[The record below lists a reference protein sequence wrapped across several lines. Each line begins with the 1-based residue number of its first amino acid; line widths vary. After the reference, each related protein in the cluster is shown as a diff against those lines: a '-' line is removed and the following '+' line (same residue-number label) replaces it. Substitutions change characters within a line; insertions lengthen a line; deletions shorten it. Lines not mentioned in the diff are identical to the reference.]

1 MDINYVLRRA
11 IDSGASDIFIV
22 AGTNLCFKING
33 NIIRQDDNILKP
45 DDTKSL
51 IEQIYQLKNGI
62 NSKTIS
68 EVGEDDFSFS
78 LSNLGRFRVNVY
90 YQRGSLA
97 AVLRVV
103 RFELPDYKE
112 YHISDTVMKFAN
124 LTKGLVLVTG
134 SAGSGK
140 STTLACLID
149 KINKERND
157 HIITIEDPIEYIH
170 RHKQSIV
177 SQRELYH
184 DTKSYLEALRAALR
198 EAPNVILV
206 GEMRDLETIKTVLQA
221 AETGHLVLSTLH
233 TIDASET
240 INRIINVFPS
250 EQQQQIR
257 IQLSMVLQGVISQ
270 QLIPTLDNNMRVA
283 FEIMVVNNAIRTQIR
298 ENKIHQ
304 IPNSIASGKNM
315 GMITMDDSILE
326 LYKNGIIRKKNTLL
340 FATKFCIL
348 SKKMI

>member
-103 RFELPDYKE
+103 RFELPDY
-112 YHISDTVMKFAN
+112 
-124 LTKGLVLVTG
+124 
-134 SAGSGK
+134 
-140 STTLACLID
+140 
-149 KINKERND
+149 
-157 HIITIEDPIEYIH
+157 
-170 RHKQSIV
+170 
-177 SQRELYH
+177 
-184 DTKSYLEALRAALR
+184 
-198 EAPNVILV
+198 
-206 GEMRDLETIKTVLQA
+206 
-221 AETGHLVLSTLH
+221 
-233 TIDASET
+233 
-240 INRIINVFPS
+240 
-250 EQQQQIR
+250 
-257 IQLSMVLQGVISQ
+257 
-270 QLIPTLDNNMRVA
+270 
-283 FEIMVVNNAIRTQIR
+283 
-298 ENKIHQ
+298 
-304 IPNSIASGKNM
+304 
-315 GMITMDDSILE
+315 
-326 LYKNGIIRKKNTLL
+326 
-340 FATKFCIL
+340 
-348 SKKMI
+348 